1 MESLIPFLLIGAV
14 FYLLIIRPQMQ
25 ERQEH
30 DALLKG
36 LAKDDQVVMAN
47 GMHGRIVRV
56 EESTVVLE
64 VAERTRVTFDKA
76 AVQRR
81 ADAMPTS

>member
-1 MESLIPFLLIGAV
+1 MESLIPFLLIGGV
-14 FYLLIIRPQMQ
+14 FYFLIIRPQMQ

-30 DALLKG
+30 DDLLKG

-47 GMHGRIVRV
+47 GLHGRIVRV

-64 VAERTRVTFDKA
+64 VADRTRVTFDKA

-81 ADAMPTS
+81 ADATPAS